1 MRTVRVLVAV
11 VLAASFVML
20 SPATASA
27 ATSCADLSFLTTEQ
41 KTALGIFDGQC
52 ITKSVGQTDYQAVTD
67 WLGVPGELREMK
79 VAPGGTAVVST
90 AATIAATV
98 APQWGKIAGLI
109 GTGLTAVATAG
120 VTLFGG
126 GIGDW
131 WWQPDAPA
139 VEQIPGSP
147 GTAVPV
153 TSAQASSPVHP
164 VADPIAATVT
174 SPYLYGVTVNYAT
187 TTAGTVYASVLTFP
201 EGVTPP
207 TASAAKALF
216 DNFNG
221 GVWTNQ
227 PYSTM
232 RTQLTNAGYT
242 TGNYATGI
250 QSVTAL
256 SGGRRTLNLTGQ
268 FLQPGQVGAGY
279 RYGLVIIGTTA
290 TQLYKA
296 NYSVIVVD
304 YAALTNP
311 APEVPGSALPGR
323 TIEQTVSCKRPNG
336 TTYTY
341 TNTADA
347 SAAITPGALVPVAG
361 LMCDTGDRAQ
371 TATATVKSP
380 SKPDVQI
387 ISPTAVPSR
396 NPVTNSTTWVTNETV
411 TVVGDPDGVVT
422 TLPGPGPVIEPTTPT
437 GSCSLGW
444 GDVLNGSIL
453 FDAVSCALSWA
464 FVPSA
469 AATVTAT
476 STVTSAWNASG
487 VGQLLTSVKN
497 SAGVVWG
504 TFTQS
509 TGCGGI
515 AFTVPFDGMDFQTEV
530 LDSCVEPTK
539 TMADWSRNILTV
551 VIVLGGGL
559 MVINTFLGAFGW
571 PQLFRRGSDES

>member
-41 KTALGIFDGQC
+41 KTAFGMFEGQC
-52 ITKSVGQTDYQAVTD
+52 ITKSVGQTDQAAVQAWALT
-67 WLGVPGELREMK
+67 PGEIREMK
-79 VAPGGTAVVST
+79 VSPGGTALVST
-90 AATIAATV
+90 AATVAATV

-126 GIGDW
+126 GIGNW

-139 VEQIPGSP
+139 VEQIPGGTPVGLPISSASNGP
-147 GTAVPV
+147 GVTA
-153 TSAQASSPVHP
+153 AN
-164 VADPIAATVT
+164 ATTRT
-174 SPYLYGVTVNYAT
+174 SPYPYGVNFQLLGHSGSAVQGQVWYVDTSLYPTSSLPSAQTLLACANSGTNTWPRSLT
-187 TTAGTVYASVLTFP
+187 TMLSKVG
-201 EGVTPP
+201 GC
-207 TASAAKALF
+207 
-216 DNFNG
+216 G
-221 GVWTNQ
+221 GVPTQNVYGSGVGF
-227 PYSTM
+227 PMAGSGSTWS
-232 RTQLTNAGYT
+232 TY
-242 TGNYATGI
+242 
-250 QSVTAL
+250 V
-256 SGGRRTLNLTGQ
+256 TGQ
-268 FLQPGQVGAGY
+268 YA
-279 RYGLVIIGTTA
+279 TA
-290 TQLYKA
+290 TQRPAYALLDFDGTA
-296 NYSVIVVD
+296 SSFAQATTFVVRFD
-304 YAALTNP
+304 YGEITSPTGASA
-311 APEVPGSALPGR
+311 PGSALAGR
-323 TIEQTVSCKRPNG
+323 TIEQTISCKRPNG

-347 SAAITPGALVPVAG
+347 SAAITPGSLVPVAG
-361 LMCDTGDRAQ
+361 LMCDTGDRAES
-371 TATATVKSP
+371 ATATVKSP

-422 TLPGPGPVIEPTTPT
+422 TLPGPGPVTEPTTPT

-571 PQLFRRGSDES
+571 PQLFRRGSDDS